1 MILRHH
7 YGFVV
12 FFIVYLSSFAYTDVI
27 DDETKLH
34 QRLKREAFQ
43 SDPKSYLDQVIEHLI
58 FTIPSQIDE
67 SIGQSET
74 DLKLTVAKRVTQ
86 GWSIVLASWKDILS
100 DYVENMRTLGN
111 LGDMSVVYNYGFLFT
126 YGIGFGFPLLLGLPE
141 EKKSCNRFDF
151 LDTLAEYEL
160 DRGVAPLL
168 ARGASPSDIQ
178 SILSEFELVVGTKL
192 SCIDSTENSQSQ
204 IVSNS
209 VRNLLAAMIGR
220 LELELLTNRRSDSAA
235 PTQYGFQ
242 ARKLSGNTL
251 EDEEKN
257 PQAALLAENAAI
269 VSGL

>member
-1 MILRHH
+1 M
-7 YGFVV
+7 
-12 FFIVYLSSFAYTDVI
+12 
-27 DDETKLH
+27 
-34 QRLKREAFQ
+34 
-43 SDPKSYLDQVIEHLI
+43 
-58 FTIPSQIDE
+58 
-67 SIGQSET
+67 
-74 DLKLTVAKRVTQ
+74 
-86 GWSIVLASWKDILS
+86 
-100 DYVENMRTLGN
+100 ENGRTLGN

-220 LELELLTNRRSDSAA
+220 LELELLTNRRSDSV

-242 ARKLSGNTL
+242 ARKLSANTL
-251 EDEEKN
+251 EDAEKN